1 MHLENTILNS
11 YASMNSLFM
20 VNKLVKVI
28 KLV

>member
-28 KLV
+28 